1 MRRLVAALVLVA
13 LAFAVTACGGGEET
27 GGDAVVV
34 TGSGTQPPATGDAEA
49 ATVTDRSQ
57 NEESEPPVPF
67 PSFTSTETP
76 AAFTEK
82 LDAGRAMIILFYDPA
97 QASNDDVRAEVD
109 AVMTTYRGLID
120 LVTYNT
126 GGDPD
131 SEAAQSAA
139 VYAAEL
145 GVESTPY
152 IIVVDESG
160 YITWR
165 WKGFVDRGYITREV
179 ERATQ

>member
-1 MRRLVAALVLVA
+1 MRRLVAALVLVT
-13 LAFAVTACGGGEET
+13 LAFALAACGGGEQT

-34 TGSGTQPPATGDAEA
+34 TNPGTQPPATGDADA

-57 NEESEPPVPF
+57 NEVSEPPVPF
-67 PSFTSTETP
+67 PSFASTDTP
-76 AAFTEK
+76 AALQDK

-97 QASNDDVRAEVD
+97 QESTDDVRAEVD
-109 AVMTTYRGLID
+109 AVMQTYRGLID

-126 GGDPD
+126 GGDPT
-131 SEAAQSAA
+131 SQAAQSSA

-160 YITWR
+160 YITYR
-165 WKGFVDRGYITREV
+165 WKGFVDRGIITREV